1 MSRPTLELTM
11 IVRNGGSGLARC
23 LKSAL
28 PAVDGIVIGDT
39 GSNDES
45 VRIAREFGARVID
58 VAWENDFSKARNTVL
73 QACTADWILSLDAD
87 EMLDA
92 GGVALIPSL
101 VAQDEIDAWQVW
113 RWNYVR
119 TLNSRSGERAAQPN
133 PFRLAE
139 SRCYPAFTR
148 DLNTLLFRHIPGL
161 YFENPVHE
169 TVAKRVRAL
178 GLNVAEAPFVI
189 HHFGF
194 VEDTEEQRKAKCE
207 LYQQLGWRKV
217 RENPQD
223 DWAFYEL
230 GLGELEHHR
239 DPAAALAC
247 FQRALAL
254 NPQLQG
260 AWLYAGICL
269 TRLMRLPEAM
279 EHLRHAAQMG
289 THSVLLAEA
298 IGDVHFHSGDRA
310 RALRCYEQAAE
321 FAMVSAVIDCKRGA
335 CQVSVGDSAAGLER
349 IEAAVAREPEA
360 GELYEIWAAAALLAG
375 ETQLAAQMA
384 RQRLARGNPAVVSY
398 IVAAGLEGRL
408 GRWDEA
414 LSILLDGQ
422 KRHPNHAVLK
432 KETAVARE
440 RMGADADKRPD
451 LADATHE
458 ASTQECAELS
468 R

>member
-1 MSRPTLELTM
+1 VRRPTVELAM
-11 IVRNGGSGLARC
+11 IVRNGGVGLARC
-23 LKSAL
+23 LESAL

-39 GSNDES
+39 GSTDDS
-45 VRIAREFGARVID
+45 VRIARELGARVLE
-58 VAWENDFSKARNTVL
+58 VSWENDFAKARNAVL
-73 QACTADWILSLDAD
+73 QACAADWILSLDAD

-92 GGVALIPSL
+92 DGAALIPSL
-101 VAQDEIDAWQVW
+101 VAQDETDAWQVW

-133 PFRLAE
+133 PYRLAE
-139 SRCYPAFTR
+139 SRPYPAFTR
-148 DLNTLLFRHIPGL
+148 DLNTLLFRRVHGL
-161 YFENPVHE
+161 YFENAVHE

-178 GLNVAEAPFVI
+178 GLKVAEAPFVI

-194 VEDTEEQRKAKCE
+194 VEDSEEERKVKCE

-230 GLGELEHHR
+230 GLGELEHRR

-247 FQRALAL
+247 FQRALEL

-269 TRLMRLPEAM
+269 TRLVRLPEAL
-279 EHLRHAAQMG
+279 EHLRRAAQME
-289 THSVLLAEA
+289 TRSVLLAEA
-298 IGDVHFHSGDRA
+298 IGDVYFHSGDCA
-310 RALRCYEQAAE
+310 RALRCYEQAAQ

-335 CQVSVGDSAAGLER
+335 CEVSVGGSAAGLKR

-375 ETQLAAQMA
+375 QTQLAAKVA
-384 RQRLARGNPAVVSY
+384 RQRLAVGNAPAVSF
-398 IVAAGLEGRL
+398 IVAAGLEGRM
-408 GRWDEA
+408 GRWGEA
-414 LSILLDGQ
+414 LGILLDGR
-422 KRHPNHAVLK
+422 KRHPNHAVLE
-432 KETAVARE
+432 KETEVARE
-440 RMGADADKRPD
+440 RMSADARPD
-451 LADATHE
+451 RADATC
-458 ASTQECAELS
+458 AVATQERAQLS